1 MLNIIFYVF
10 AAITA
15 LHLAWYLG
23 ILGKFAF
30 IKPQAITPKKIPVS
44 VIVSVKNNIEEVNR
58 LIPALIS
65 QEYPDFEIV
74 LVDNA
79 SHDETIDVLEAYEQQ
94 YHNIKLVKV
103 ENNEAFWANKKY
115 ALTLGIKAASKDYL
129 LFIDVHCMPASNQW
143 IASMV
148 SQFTLSKTI
157 VLGYSALQKKKNS
170 LLNKLIRF
178 DGMLAA
184 TGYFAWA
191 KAGRPYTGNGRN
203 LAYKKD
209 EWYQHN
215 GYIKHIKIR
224 LGEDALFINE
234 AATKKNTAICY
245 TPESITSRESKKTY
259 KEFIREKRKRLY
271 TTRYFKPFDRL
282 QLKAFFVLH
291 LLFFGFAIALAIL
304 QYNWM
309 FLVPAV
315 VIRYIVTWVTL
326 AQSAKRLNE
335 KDTVYWYPFIE
346 IMLIFTQLYAY
357 IANLFKKPVHWR

>member
-10 AAITA
+10 VAITVFQI
-15 LHLAWYLG
+15 AWHLG

-30 IKPQAITPKKIPVS
+30 AKPQAITAKKIPVS
-44 VIVSVKNNIEEVNR
+44 VIVCIKNNIEEAQR
-58 LIPALIS
+58 LIPALAA
-65 QEYPDFEIV
+65 QQYPDFEIV

-79 SHDETIDVLEAYEQQ
+79 SGDETIDVLEGFEKQ
-94 YHNIKLVKV
+94 YRNVKLVKV

-129 LFIDVHCMPASNQW
+129 LFIDINCMPASDEW

-157 VLGYSALQKKKNS
+157 VLGYSAIEKKKNS
-170 LLNKLIRF
+170 FLNKLIRF
-178 DGMLAA
+178 DGLLAA
-184 TGYFAWA
+184 THYFSWA
-191 KAGRPYTGNGRN
+191 KMGRPYTGNGRN

-209 EWYQHN
+209 EFFNRN
-215 GYIKHIKIR
+215 GYINHIKIR
-224 LGEDALFINE
+224 VGEDALFINE

-245 TPESITSRESKKTY
+245 TPQSITLREGKKTF
-259 KEFIREKRKRLY
+259 KAWVKDKRKRLF
-271 TTRYFKPFDRL
+271 TARFFKPFDKL
-282 QLKAFFVLH
+282 QLKVYYMLQ
-291 LLFFGFAIALAIL
+291 LLFFILAIGLAIL

-309 FLVPAV
+309 FLVPVIV
-315 VIRYIVTWVTL
+315 VRYIITWVTL

-335 KDTVYWYPFIE
+335 KDAVYYYPVME

-357 IANLFKKPVHWR
+357 IANIFSKPVHWK